1 MNKEELKIFL
11 GKYYPANK
19 LEESFDFTVMFVE
32 KQEIVEVATHLRNN
46 IETQFDFLFC
56 ETAVD
61 KNTYF
66 EVVYHLTST
75 KFRHNLVLK
84 VVLQREEM
92 PEIESVLGIWQ
103 AAELFECE
111 IFDLFGIKFLNHPT
125 LRRIFLSDD
134 WVGYPLRK
142 DYKDINNVVP
152 L

>member
-1 MNKEELKIFL
+1 MNKEELKTFL
-11 GKYYPANK
+11 EKYYPANK

-46 IETQFDFLFC
+46 TETLFDFLFC

-84 VVLQREEM
+84 VVLQREEL
-92 PEIESVLGIWQ
+92 PEIESVLAIWQ

-142 DYKDINNVVP
+142 DYKDFNNVVP